1 MCDYS
6 LLHLESRPAKV
17 ADELTCGSIMSDA
30 GYISST
36 KGLFD
41 KANPTVAVCLIPGT
55 EVAFERAPV
64 KFLGIKIARKP
75 STATFRQINK
85 DELMKHHDAL
95 EFADGDVRLV
105 HDLEEGQKMKVLQLP
120 AAPKTDKETA
130 DQKRLS
136 VVA

>member
-17 ADELTCGSIMSDA
+17 ADKLSCGPIMSDA
-30 GYISST
+30 GYTSST

-41 KANPTVAVCLIPGT
+41 QADPNVAVCLIPGT
-55 EVAFERAPV
+55 EVAFARAPV
-64 KFLGIKIARKP
+64 KFLGMKIARKP
-75 STATFRQINK
+75 ATATFRQINQDK
-85 DELMKHHDAL
+85 SHTHHDAL

-105 HDLEEGQKMKVLQLP
+105 HDLEQGQKMTVLQLP
-120 AAPKTDKETA
+120 AKPTTDKEAT
-130 DQKRLS
+130 DQKRLE